1 MRLLVALLLLPA
13 FAAGG
18 IPSVALQAPR
28 AAHTATRLPSGEV
41 LVVGGC
47 AVDSCELDARGAT
60 SELFDPRTNRFRTG
74 PRLSAPRDGHAAAP
88 LPGGDVL
95 VVGGWA
101 PELTRTA
108 ERFDGSRFVSTGA
121 LATARGAPTATPL
134 RDGRVLVAGGSGA
147 GNNAL
152 ASAELYD
159 PRTGRFSPTG
169 SMRSPRS
176 AHVAVRLLD
185 GRVLVIGGSSRGG
198 VLATTELYDP
208 RRGRFTAGPRLR
220 VARHKHAA
228 VVLRSGRVLVL
239 GGSDERDFGGR
250 LASAE
255 LLDVRRPQALRVPS
269 MSARRFKLTDSA
281 TLLADGTVLV
291 AGGAREL
298 ERYDPRRR
306 RFVQAGRI
314 DSALAFATA
323 TALRDGRVL
332 VVGGYDDRLAISGRA
347 WLVSPP

>member
-1 MRLLVALLLLPA
+1 
-13 FAAGG
+13 
-18 IPSVALQAPR
+18 
-28 AAHTATRLPSGEV
+28 V
-41 LVVGGC
+41 LI
-47 AVDSCELDARGAT
+47 
-60 SELFDPRTNRFRTG
+60 
-74 PRLSAPRDGHAAAP
+74 
-88 LPGGDVL
+88 
-95 VVGGWA
+95 VGGWT

-108 ERFDGSRFVSTGA
+108 ERFEGSRFVPTGA
-121 LATARGAPTATPL
+121 LATPRGAPTATAL
-134 RDGRVLVAGGSGA
+134 RDARVLVTGGSGA

-176 AHVAVRLLD
+176 AHVAVRLID
-185 GRVLVIGGSSRGG
+185 GRVLVIGGSNRGR

-208 RRGRFTAGPRLR
+208 TRGRFTAGPRLR

-255 LLDVRRPQALRVPS
+255 LLDLRRPLALRLPP
-269 MSARRFKLTDSA
+269 MSARRFKLTNSA
-281 TLLADGTVLV
+281 TLLPDGTVLV

-298 ERYDPRRR
+298 ERYDPRRG

-323 TALRDGRVL
+323 TRLRDGRVL
-332 VVGGYDDRLAISGRA
+332 VVGGYDDRLTINGRA

>member
-1 MRLLVALLLLPA
+1 MRLLVLVLLVPA
-13 FAAGG
+13 VASGG
-18 IPSVALQAPR
+18 IPSVALQSPR
-28 AAHTATRLPSGEV
+28 AAHTATLLPSGEV

-60 SELFDPRTNRFRTG
+60 SEVFNPRTSRFRQG
-74 PRLSAPRDGHAAAP
+74 PRLAAPRDGHAAAL
-88 LPGGDVL
+88 LPGGHVL
-95 VVGGWA
+95 VVGGWT

-108 ERFDGSRFVSTGA
+108 ERFDGSRFTSTGS
-121 LATARGAPTATPL
+121 LATPRGGPTATPL
-134 RDGRVLVAGGSGA
+134 RDGRVLVAGGSAPG
-147 GNNAL
+147 GGAL
-152 ASAELYD
+152 ASAEVYD

-169 SMRSPRS
+169 SMRSPRG

-185 GRVLVIGGSSRGG
+185 GRVLVIGGSNRGR

-208 RRGRFTAGPRLR
+208 KLGRFTAGPRLR

-239 GGSDERDFGGR
+239 GGSDARDFAGR

-255 LLDVRRPQALRVPS
+255 LLDVNRAGALPARS
-269 MSARRFKLTDSA
+269 MSVRRFKLADAA
-281 TLLADGTVLV
+281 TRLADGTVLI
-291 AGGAREL
+291 AGGAQQL
-298 ERYDPRRR
+298 ERYDPRRG

-323 TALRDGRVL
+323 TRLRDGRVL
-332 VVGGYDDRLAISGRA
+332 VVGGYDERLAISARA
-347 WLVSPP
+347 WLVQPG